1 MYRSLGRWAGAGHH
15 EPLGIAEGFGL
26 SPEADRGGG
35 GTESFKPRPD
45 VLKPEV
51 LMSLSHSSVQ
61 GRWLGSVGRWQ
72 QARQEWSGSRGAFGR
87 DREEGTIP

>member
-1 MYRSLGRWAGAGHH
+1 MSLWALLRDSDFLQKLTG
-15 EPLGIAEGFGL
+15 
-26 SPEADRGGG
+26 GGG

>member
-1 MYRSLGRWAGAGHH
+1 MSLWA
-15 EPLGIAEGFGL
+15 LLRDSDFL
-26 SPEADRGGG
+26 QKLTGGG